1 MRRNT
6 QQEIGD
12 ERKTNKS
19 VLLTLS
25 LLAPL
30 LMLPIGHAQSILPAN
45 GNFTT
50 TVTSETVSQVDNIL
64 TIHEHFSLLLTG
76 TLSGTTTGTATVI
89 VNLSSGEGL
98 FFGSQTFTGTVLTAS
113 GTAQLVFAATF
124 VGSNFHGQST
134 IFGGTGGLTNLK
146 GQVAIQGI
154 VNVSGSYSGFITLS

>member
-1 MRRNT
+1 MK
-6 QQEIGD
+6 E
-12 ERKTNKS
+12 KTNKS

-30 LMLPIGHAQSILPAN
+30 LMLSMGHAQSILPAN

-76 TLSGTTTGTATVI
+76 TLSGTTAGTATVI
-89 VNLSSGEGL
+89 VNLSTGQGAL
-98 FFGSQTFTGTVLTAS
+98 FGSQTFTGTVLAAS
-113 GTAQLVFAATF
+113 GTAQVVFAATF
-124 VGSNFHGQST
+124 VGSNFQGHST
-134 IFGGTGGLTNLK
+134 IFGGTGGLTNIH
-146 GQVAIQGI
+146 GEVSIQGI